1 MGIPAI
7 VIEQHPRVGDGWRK
21 RYPSLFLHTIK
32 KQSSCKPMTFSYTTL
47 VPDVLKVLY
56 QPYPSNWPEFTPRDK
71 LAAWLE
77 QYAESNDL
85 IVWTSS
91 KIESRPSYDEASGKW
106 SIVVSRDGKPVC
118 LQPKHLIWATG
129 IFGNKRIPVVPGI
142 GSFKGPSFHA
152 MDYKGGE
159 PFSGK
164 NVIVVGCGNTGVDI
178 CQDLHAKGA
187 GSVTLVQRSP
197 QILVSSKAAGVLF
210 SMLFPEHIP
219 IEVCD
224 VKYATM
230 PVPLLREM
238 GKTMTPWLNEF
249 DKDMHDGVK
258 KQGFRVWNGPDGSG
272 ALITTFE
279 RAGGKSIIRAHTHGG

>member
-1 MGIPAI
+1 MEIPAI

-21 RYPSLFLHTIK
+21 RYPSLFLHTTK
-32 KQSSCKPMTFSYTTL
+32 KQSSCKPMTFSYTL
-47 VPDVLKVLY
+47 PVSDVLKVLY

-85 IVWTSS
+85 VVWTSS
-91 KIESRPSYDEASGKW
+91 KVEPGPTYDEASGKW
-106 SIVVSRDGKPVC
+106 SIVVNRDGKPVC

-129 IFGNKRIPVVPGI
+129 IYGDKRIPVVPGI
-142 GSFKGPSFHA
+142 GSFKGPSFHSN
-152 MDYKGGE
+152 DYKGGD
-159 PFSGK
+159 PFVGK

-197 QILVSSKAAGVLF
+197 QGLVLDKAGAVVL

-219 IEVCD
+219 TEVYD
-224 VKYATM
+224 VKFVTM

-238 GKTMTPWLNEF
+238 GKTMVPWLNEF
-249 DKDMHDGVK
+249 DKEMHVAVK
-258 KQGFRVWNGPDGSG
+258 KQGFRVWNGHDASG
-272 ALITTFE
+272 PLIMAYE
-279 RAGGKSIIRAHTHGG
+279 RGGGKSSVNAHACSG